1 MSKFSFKTIQKKLLA
16 DISAPVEL
24 YLKLRDK
31 FSNLLLL
38 ESSDYQTTKNHSS
51 IICINLISEIII
63 HNNKIKILYPDNKK
77 SNLTIDS
84 TSPTS
89 IQFYL
94 DNFINKFYS
103 KNNCSPY
110 SGFYG
115 YTSYDSVQFFE
126 NIKLNSFIN
135 KSYDVPQIRFGFYAN
150 LIIFKHFYNELYIVE
165 HKFYE
170 KNDTSINIIIDL
182 VYNQNYSSFT
192 FKTIGKKSSNIT
204 DNEYKKMV
212 YSGRKACI
220 KGDVF
225 QIVISRQFKQKFKG
239 DEFNVYRALRSI
251 NPSPYLFYFD
261 YGDYKLLG
269 SSPESQI
276 LVKNNKAYINPIAG
290 TIKRSGNDEKDK
302 KLAQKLIKDPK
313 ENAEHVMLVD
323 LARNDLSKNSINVIV
338 DNYKE
343 VQYFSHVLHMVS
355 KVSCI
360 LKKKISLIKVFGDTF
375 PAGTLSG
382 APKYKAMK
390 LIDNIEKINR
400 GIYGGAIGFFG
411 LDGNLNT
418 AIIIRSFISKNN
430 ILFFQAGA
438 GIVYGSKADK
448 ELEEV
453 NNKLMA
459 LNNAIKL
466 AKNIFK

>member
-1 MSKFSFKTIQKKLLA
+1 MSKFSFKTIKKKFLA
-16 DISAPVEL
+16 DISTPVEL
-24 YLKLRDK
+24 YLKLRNK
-31 FSNLLLL
+31 FYNILLL

-51 IICINLISEIII
+51 IICFNLKSEIII
-63 HNNKIKILYPDNKK
+63 NNNKIKILYPDNKK
-77 SNLTIDS
+77 ENFYIDS
-84 TSPTS
+84 YSTL
-89 IQFYL
+89 QYYF
-94 DNFINKFYS
+94 DKFIKKFYS
-103 KNNCSPY
+103 TNNWSPY
-110 SGFYG
+110 SGLYG
-115 YTSYDSVQFFE
+115 YTSYDSVQYFE
-126 NIKLNSFIN
+126 NIKLNSFID
-135 KSYDVPQIRFGFYAN
+135 KSYSVPQIRFGFYAN

-165 HKFYE
+165 HKFSYSE
-170 KNDTSINIIIDL
+170 KEDKSMDFIIDL
-182 VYNQNYSSFT
+182 VFNQNYSFFY
-192 FKTIGKKSSNIT
+192 FKTKGKKCSNIT
-204 DNEYKKMV
+204 DNEFQQMV
-212 YSGRKACI
+212 SSGKEACRR
-220 KGDVF
+220 GDVF
-225 QIVISRQFKQKFKG
+225 QIVISRQFKQQFKG

-261 YGDYKLLG
+261 YGNYKLFG

-302 KLAQKLIKDPK
+302 KLAQKLRKDPK
-313 ENAEHVMLVD
+313 ENAEHIMLVD

-338 DNYKE
+338 ENYKE

-360 LKKKISLIKVFGDTF
+360 LNEKISLIKVFGDTF

-390 LIDNIEKINR
+390 LIDNIENKNR

-411 LDGNLNT
+411 LYGNINT
-418 AIIIRSFISKNN
+418 AIIIRSFLSKNN

-438 GIVYGSKADK
+438 GIVSGSKAEK

-453 NNKLMA
+453 NNKLLA
-459 LNNAIKL
+459 LNQAIEL
-466 AKNIFK
+466 AQNIFK

>member
-1 MSKFSFKTIQKKLLA
+1 MYKFSFKTIQKKLLA
-16 DISAPVEL
+16 DISTPVEL

-51 IICINLISEIII
+51 IICINLISEIRI

-77 SNLTIDS
+77 SNLSID
-84 TSPTS
+84 SPTS
-89 IQFYL
+89 IQYYL
-94 DNFINKFYS
+94 DNFIKKFYS

-165 HKFYE
+165 HKFSE

-182 VYNQNYSSFT
+182 VYNKNYSYFT
-192 FKTIGKKSSNIT
+192 FKTIGKKYSNIT

-212 YSGRKACI
+212 SSGRKACI

-355 KVSCI
+355 KVSCF
-360 LKKKISLIKVFGDTF
+360 LKKKISLIKVFGD
-375 PAGTLSG
+375 
-382 APKYKAMK
+382 
-390 LIDNIEKINR
+390 
-400 GIYGGAIGFFG
+400 
-411 LDGNLNT
+411 
-418 AIIIRSFISKNN
+418 
-430 ILFFQAGA
+430 
-438 GIVYGSKADK
+438 
-448 ELEEV
+448 
-453 NNKLMA
+453 
-459 LNNAIKL
+459 
-466 AKNIFK
+466 

>member
-1 MSKFSFKTIQKKLLA
+1 MYKFSFKTIQKKLLA
-16 DISAPVEL
+16 DISTPVEL

-51 IICINLISEIII
+51 IICINLISEIRI

-77 SNLTIDS
+77 SNLSIDS
-84 TSPTS
+84 SSPTS

-94 DNFINKFYS
+94 YNFMNKFYS
-103 KNNCSPY
+103 TNNCSPY

-126 NIKLNSFIN
+126 NIKFNSFIN

-170 KNDTSINIIIDL
+170 KNETSINLIIDL
-182 VYNQNYSSFT
+182 VYNKNYSYFP
-192 FKTIGKKSSNIT
+192 FHPLGKKYSNIT
-204 DNEYKKMV
+204 DDEYKKMV
-212 YSGRKACI
+212 SSGIKACI

-276 LVKNNKAYINPIAG
+276 IVKNNKAYINPIAG

-302 KLAQKLIKDPK
+302 KLAKKLIKDPK

-360 LKKKISLIKVFGDTF
+360 FKKKISLIKVFGDTF

-382 APKYKAMK
+382 TPKYKAMK

-459 LNNAIKL
+459 LNNAIEL
-466 AKNIFK
+466 AKNLFK

>member
-1 MSKFSFKTIQKKLLA
+1 MYKFSFKTIQKKLLA
-16 DISAPVEL
+16 DILTPVEL

-51 IICINLISEIII
+51 IICINLISEIRI

-77 SNLTIDS
+77 SNLSIDS

-94 DNFINKFYS
+94 DNFIQKFDS

-135 KSYDVPQIRFGFYAN
+135 KSYDVPKIRFGFYAN

-165 HKFYE
+165 HKFSE
-170 KNDTSINIIIDL
+170 KNDTSINLIIDL
-182 VYNQNYSSFT
+182 VYNKNYSYFT
-192 FKTIGKKSSNIT
+192 FKTIGKKYSNIT

-212 YSGRKACI
+212 SSGRKACL

-459 LNNAIKL
+459 LNNAIEL
-466 AKNIFK
+466 AKNLFK

>member
-1 MSKFSFKTIQKKLLA
+1 M
-16 DISAPVEL
+16 
-24 YLKLRDK
+24 
-31 FSNLLLL
+31 
-38 ESSDYQTTKNHSS
+38 
-51 IICINLISEIII
+51 
-63 HNNKIKILYPDNKK
+63 
-77 SNLTIDS
+77 
-84 TSPTS
+84 
-89 IQFYL
+89 

>member
-1 MSKFSFKTIQKKLLA
+1 MYKFSFKTIQKKLLA
-16 DISAPVEL
+16 DISTPVEL

-51 IICINLISEIII
+51 IICINLISEIRI

-77 SNLTIDS
+77 YNLSIDS

-94 DNFINKFYS
+94 DNFIQKFDS

-182 VYNQNYSSFT
+182 VYNQNYSYFP
-192 FKTIGKKSSNIT
+192 FKTIGKKYSNIT

-212 YSGRKACI
+212 SSGRKACI

-323 LARNDLSKNSINVIV
+323 LARNDLSKNSRNVIV

-459 LNNAIKL
+459 LNNAIEL
-466 AKNIFK
+466 AKNLFK